1 MTLTPPEAIR
11 AAQAALDGMDGII
24 NQLNDA
30 VQDAGLF
37 TPAATINAGEAQINT
52 LMDIQLEIGPRLIER
67 IRAGEYNKF
76 EDLKKLIENAT
87 TASRE
92 IARMLDTELTVG
104 AALTYVTTQT
114 IEGVKQAAADTVK
127 QAAPV
132 GLLLAGVALLIFLKK

>member
-1 MTLTPPEAIR
+1 MTLSPPEAIR
-11 AAQAALDGMDGII
+11 AAQAALDGMDGVI

-87 TASRE
+87 AASRE

-132 GLLLAGVALLIFLKK
+132 GLLLAGVALLIILKK

>member
-104 AALTYVTTQT
+104 SALTYVTTQT

>member
-132 GLLLAGVALLIFLKK
+132 GLLLAGVALLILLKK

>member
-1 MTLTPPEAIR
+1 
-11 AAQAALDGMDGII
+11 
-24 NQLNDA
+24 
-30 VQDAGLF
+30 
-37 TPAATINAGEAQINT
+37 
-52 LMDIQLEIGPRLIER
+52 MDIQLEIGPRLIER

-132 GLLLAGVALLIFLKK
+132 GLLLAGVALLIILKK